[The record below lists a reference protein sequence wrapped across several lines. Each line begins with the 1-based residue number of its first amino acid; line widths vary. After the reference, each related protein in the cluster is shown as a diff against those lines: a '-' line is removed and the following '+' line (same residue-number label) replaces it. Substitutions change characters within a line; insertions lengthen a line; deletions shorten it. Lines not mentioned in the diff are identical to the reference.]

1 LTPQTPH
8 EIPCHLLG
16 NFTGVQGG
24 HRTCFTELFTRCESY
39 SQWLDFFQKLD
50 YIIIKMSEKEKEE
63 QKRRV
68 LRLYNLRRKAGIK
81 ITPTTTKT
89 PFYANAKAEFGETV
103 N

>member
-1 LTPQTPH
+1 
-8 EIPCHLLG
+8 
-16 NFTGVQGG
+16 
-24 HRTCFTELFTRCESY
+24 
-39 SQWLDFFQKLD
+39 
-50 YIIIKMSEKEKEE
+50 MSEKEKEE

-68 LRLYNLRRKAGIK
+68 LRLYNLRKKAGIK